1 MMGDMNP
8 IAPKWVTDLVMNLL
22 YDAEQDAEHRLTAE
36 QHLNIVPAWM
46 RSAAGAILGYRM
58 QYNEAAAPP
67 PDDATNPIPHT
78 VNPTTGNATP
88 ADPGI
93 TVVPVSPSE
102 AVTSVMPL
110 VVSPVADPGQHTV
123 PANAPGR

>member
-1 MMGDMNP
+1 MCMMGYMNP
-8 IAPKWVTDLVMNLL
+8 VAPKWVTDLVMNLL

-36 QHLNIVPAWM
+36 QHLNIVPLWM

-67 PDDATNPIPHT
+67 ADDATNP
-78 VNPTTGNATP
+78 VVRAVP
-88 ADPGI
+88 A
-93 TVVPVSPSE
+93 PVSPSE

-110 VVSPVADPGQHTV
+110 IVAPVADPGQHTV